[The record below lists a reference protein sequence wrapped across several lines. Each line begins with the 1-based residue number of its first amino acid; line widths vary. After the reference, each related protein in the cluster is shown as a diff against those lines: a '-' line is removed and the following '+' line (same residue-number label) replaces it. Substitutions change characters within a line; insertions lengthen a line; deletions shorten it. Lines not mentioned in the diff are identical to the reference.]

1 MSSLLLDLSV
11 QGSGVAVLAWSAVQG
26 SGVAVLAWSA
36 VPTGFASNLGWFLLF
51 VFLLLLGLLKI
62 CRRLIL
68 VLNKIKSS
76 KLLV

>member
-1 MSSLLLDLSV
+1 MSRLLLDLS
-11 QGSGVAVLAWSAVQG
+11 VQG

-68 VLNKIKSS
+68 MLNKIKSS
-76 KLLV
+76 KLSVTNILYIKLCL

>member
-1 MSSLLLDLSV
+1 MSAKTEPFVSRLLLDLSV
-11 QGSGVAVLAWSAVQG
+11 QGSGVAVLAS
-26 SGVAVLAWSA
+26 SA

>member
-1 MSSLLLDLSV
+1 MSAKTEPFVTRLLLDLS
-11 QGSGVAVLAWSAVQG
+11 VQG

-36 VPTGFASNLGWFLLF
+36 VPTGFASNLGCFLLF
-51 VFLLLLGLLKI
+51 VLLLGLLKI